1 MNYLNILGIEYG
13 KTLFYRRSDNSKYE
27 EVDSMRVNIPY
38 GKETV
43 QVDIPQPYEILV
55 PNKVKSVDQNKII
68 KRALK
73 HPIGKESFEEFAT
86 NAERL
91 LVIVNDATRP
101 TPTARI
107 LESLSPVLSAH
118 PDVKF
123 LVATGVHRAPTPE
136 EYEFIFGR
144 FYDLFKDRIFTHD
157 ARKEADMKYLGRS
170 KNGTEMYIN
179 KMVAESG
186 TVLVIG
192 SVEPHYFAGYTGG
205 RKSFLPGV
213 ASYRTI
219 EMNHK
224 LALSE
229 HACSLALE
237 GNPVHEDM
245 IDAMNVLKD
254 VDIFSIQTVLSGD
267 HTIYALTAGDL
278 LKSFDAAIRSANE
291 VFCVPLEKKG
301 NIVITVAPYPMDIDL
316 YQSQKALDNGKLA
329 LEDDG
334 IIILVSKCRMGVGE
348 AAFLDLFCKAETP
361 QEVLEVLGD
370 EYKLGYHKAAKMA
383 QIGIHAHMWA
393 VTDLDK
399 DTVKKAMLKPYRN
412 IQAAVDDAVAT
423 IKAKGRQPR
432 VIVMPSGS
440 LTIPLIKGGT

>member
-1 MNYLNILGIEYG
+1 M
-13 KTLFYRRSDNSKYE
+13 K
-27 EVDSMRVNIPY
+27 VDIPY
-38 GKETV
+38 GKENHKVTLS
-43 QVDIPQPYEILV
+43 QPYEILL
-55 PNKVKSVDQNKII
+55 PNKVKTPDQNTII
-68 KRALK
+68 TKALQ
-73 HPIGKESFEEFAT
+73 HPLGKESFDEFA
-86 NAERL
+86 AHAKRL

-101 TPTARI
+101 TPTAKI
-107 LESLSPVLSAH
+107 LESLYPILRTH

-123 LVATGVHRAPTPE
+123 LVATGVHRVPTLE
-136 EYEFIFGR
+136 EYQFIFGR
-144 FYDLFKDRIFTHD
+144 FYDLFKDRIYAHD
-157 ARKEADMKYLGRS
+157 ARKSIDMKYLGRS
-170 KNGTEMYIN
+170 KNGTEMDIN
-179 KMVAESG
+179 RMVSESG
-186 TVLVIG
+186 SVVVIG

-229 HACSLALE
+229 QACSLVLE

-245 IDAMNVLKD
+245 VDAMNVLKD
-254 VDIFSIQTVLSGD
+254 VDIFSIQTVLTGD
-267 HTIYALTAGDL
+267 HTIYAATAGDL
-278 LKSFDAAIRSANE
+278 LQSFDAAINAVKK

-301 NIVITVAPYPMDIDL
+301 NIVITAAPYPMDIDL

-348 AAFLDLFCKAETP
+348 AAFLDLLCKAETP
-361 QEVLEVLGD
+361 QGVLEILGG

-383 QIGIHAHMWA
+383 QIGMHAQMWA

-399 DTVKKAMLKPYRN
+399 DIVKKAMLKPYHD
-412 IQAAVDDAVAT
+412 IQTAVDDAITV
-423 IKAKGRQPR
+423 IKSKGKQPR
-432 VIVMPSGS
+432 IIVMPSGS
-440 LTIPLIKGGT
+440 LTIPFLTGGK